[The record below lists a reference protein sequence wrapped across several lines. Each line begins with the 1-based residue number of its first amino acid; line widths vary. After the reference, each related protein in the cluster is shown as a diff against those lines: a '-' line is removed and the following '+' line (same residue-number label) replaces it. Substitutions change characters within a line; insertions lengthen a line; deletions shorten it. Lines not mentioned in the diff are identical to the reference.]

1 MKKLLSILLALCL
14 GASCVPAVLA
24 AEKVVHPLDTFGEQ
38 KVPASNISAFEGDYD
53 GYVKSMDVFDGR
65 SSHVLKRTGAD
76 ATKNGFCYYRWGTL
90 LDDIGEP
97 IPLSGAKYIV
107 VDYYYKS
114 DDAEPALNG
123 HQMTWTQVNICGDKD
138 ITSGVSFGVSVK
150 SRNGMVANKWDQMV
164 FPLGEASAEQRAKL
178 TDDIYYLR
186 QIKLYPLLGDAN
198 MGKTDVLYIS
208 DVSVQSW
215 DPAVGNIILDRKAN
229 FLSGDEGSAPLTVVN
244 TKDLDYYTIP
254 EFTGTAPENMEFLTW
269 KSTFDN
275 KTYTPGKSVQMR
287 AGQDVNYVPVYN
299 YVFDFASLETAYIN
313 GYPDGTFLPQN
324 NVTRAEACKIIASLV
339 NPTGKDMGTT
349 SFADVAADAWY
360 YNAVTTLESLGALS
374 IWNGNFEPN
383 TYITRGEF
391 VEIIYAIADKNY
403 GSVRL
408 SLITDITTKDRCFD
422 AVMYAVSNG
431 IVTGYED
438 GTFLSENNITRAET
452 VTVINRLIGRV
463 SNGEGAS
470 KFSDIEGHWAK
481 GQIIAS
487 SSAKAEGA
495 WTVDATEKK
504 YVLEGTNAGEYIKAL
519 HTQAK
524 GLTGDAVRD
533 GVDVIAEQ
541 MKKDIL
547 GTKNTADIYGHLMSG
562 NTYYISEKNGNDEN
576 NGKSPDKALKT
587 LAALEKKLKFPKKG
601 TAILFERGGVY
612 RGTVNML
619 QSCIYGSYGEGEKP
633 IVTSSPKNFAD
644 PALWKQTDAPNVYEL
659 VDKLANVGVMAF
671 DHDFKDHGNY
681 DALYGIPRYYGKHVS
696 GYANLAKDL
705 EFYPTDDTLYLYCEG
720 GNPGERF
727 KSIEIG
733 PKVTTFH
740 GSGVDVVVDNINVR
754 FTGAHGINVNYA
766 GNFTVTNCEFA
777 WIGGSQMG
785 AYNSGS
791 GAYGNAVQLYGSCDG
806 YYVKNNWMYQIYDT
820 PVTHQ
825 GVDYTMNNIEYS
837 GNLMEY
843 THWGIEC
850 WIAKSTKSPE
860 TNNYLA
866 KDNVIRNCGYGW
878 GTIVANRASSARLY
892 SFTTLDAKNSNLK
905 CENNILDRSAGYLI
919 DIDSRSKEEFDA
931 NIYIQY
937 ENNRIGT
944 LKGKSSDA
952 KSNAAEFVFKNLK
965 DGNLVFVLVTK

>member
-215 DPAVGNIILDRKAN
+215 DPAGGNIILDRKAN

-287 AGQDVNYVPVYN
+287 AGQDINYVPVYN

-487 SSAKAEGA
+487 ASAKS
-495 WTVDATEKK
+495 D
-504 YVLEGTNAGEYIKAL
+504 
-519 HTQAK
+519 
-524 GLTGDAVRD
+524 RP
-533 GVDVIAEQ
+533 
-541 MKKDIL
+541 
-547 GTKNTADIYGHLMSG
+547 AD
-562 NTYYISEKNGNDEN
+562 
-576 NGKSPDKALKT
+576 
-587 LAALEKKLKFPKKG
+587 
-601 TAILFERGGVY
+601 
-612 RGTVNML
+612 
-619 QSCIYGSYGEGEKP
+619 
-633 IVTSSPKNFAD
+633 
-644 PALWKQTDAPNVYEL
+644 
-659 VDKLANVGVMAF
+659 
-671 DHDFKDHGNY
+671 
-681 DALYGIPRYYGKHVS
+681 
-696 GYANLAKDL
+696 
-705 EFYPTDDTLYLYCEG
+705 
-720 GNPGERF
+720 
-727 KSIEIG
+727 
-733 PKVTTFH
+733 
-740 GSGVDVVVDNINVR
+740 
-754 FTGAHGINVNYA
+754 
-766 GNFTVTNCEFA
+766 
-777 WIGGSQMG
+777 
-785 AYNSGS
+785 
-791 GAYGNAVQLYGSCDG
+791 
-806 YYVKNNWMYQIYDT
+806 
-820 PVTHQ
+820 
-825 GVDYTMNNIEYS
+825 
-837 GNLMEY
+837 
-843 THWGIEC
+843 
-850 WIAKSTKSPE
+850 
-860 TNNYLA
+860 
-866 KDNVIRNCGYGW
+866 
-878 GTIVANRASSARLY
+878 
-892 SFTTLDAKNSNLK
+892 
-905 CENNILDRSAGYLI
+905 
-919 DIDSRSKEEFDA
+919 
-931 NIYIQY
+931 
-937 ENNRIGT
+937 
-944 LKGKSSDA
+944 
-952 KSNAAEFVFKNLK
+952 
-965 DGNLVFVLVTK
+965 